1 MKKTI
6 AIIITGLMLAACDSY
21 ADGPIVLTSTV
32 AQTNTWGNLESWDM
46 ILARIAS
53 GINQLYTQG
62 TTNLF
67 SGSVSVTNTV
77 GVSANVTNAL
87 SVSVTNTPSVGI
99 TNAGTTYPLAVA
111 SDTWTRPDNAEAY
124 IAGDAITDSTS
135 APTLLLF
142 DNVVDQAGKGGHIVR
157 VQWITRQPTNTAAV
171 RLHLFNSSDVLVPN
185 DNAAWSVAITNLDNY
200 VGYVD
205 VTTMNN
211 MGTFAYGSAVSGES
225 KLPLAFT
232 TAALVNDLWGLIEV
246 KNAFTPIATQTNKVV
261 IYVQQ

>member
-1 MKKTI
+1 
-6 AIIITGLMLAACDSY
+6 
-21 ADGPIVLTSTV
+21 
-32 AQTNTWGNLESWDM
+32 
-46 ILARIAS
+46 
-53 GINQLYTQG
+53 
-62 TTNLF
+62 
-67 SGSVSVTNTV
+67 
-77 GVSANVTNAL
+77 
-87 SVSVTNTPSVGI
+87 
-99 TNAGTTYPLAVA
+99 
-111 SDTWTRPDNAEAY
+111 
-124 IAGDAITDSTS
+124 
-135 APTLLLF
+135 
-142 DNVVDQAGKGGHIVR
+142 VVDQAGKGGHIVR

-185 DNAAWSVAITNLDNY
+185 DNEAWSVAITNLDNY